1 MKNALQNVLAAAV
14 VLGLISAAAQAA
26 ERVYKWVDEN
36 GVTHFSSTPPPEGAE
51 RVKINRAPRP
61 SPSTAEA
68 AAAAAAP
75 PGDLYADAVQPDN
88 SAIEAENARRQCEK
102 GRNMIAQIEPRP
114 RVFRVDADGTRTYL
128 LDEERMEL
136 LDEARSLVAEYC
148 DS

>member
-1 MKNALQNVLAAAV
+1 MKYGIPKVLITV
-14 VLGLISAAAQAA
+14 VLLGLVFATAHGA

-61 SPSTAEA
+61 SAGA
-68 AAAAAAP
+68 AAAAESAAAP
-75 PGDLYADAVQPDN
+75 QGELYADAVQPDN

-128 LDEERMEL
+128 EDEERMEL
-136 LDEARSLVAEYC
+136 LDEARSLVSEFC